1 VYRAVTDLR
10 RTMLATTLFAG
21 LAGFVFAGQAAA
33 PAQEPVSR
41 SVRYEHGKKEIV
53 PGVGNFGEVTPLLYR
68 GAQPNKQGYAE
79 LKKMGIDIVVDLR
92 RKNKKE
98 KETLTKLGMIYEPMS
113 WFCMRP
119 KDPLMARFLRLIRD
133 NPGKKIF
140 VHCTTG
146 IDRTG
151 MMVAAYRM
159 ADQGWSA
166 QEAMAE
172 MKEFGFSRFHQTIC
186 WGLGSYEAKFPHEFA
201 TNPVFKDLPEDKEQ
215 KVPAGGGSPN

>member
-1 VYRAVTDLR
+1 MNRTLTELCRISLAMMLCASLTGIGFAVE
-10 RTMLATTLFAG
+10 
-21 LAGFVFAGQAAA
+21 AAS
-33 PAQEPVSR
+33 PAQDPSARSR
-41 SVRYEHGKKEIV
+41 GHLPGKKKDV
-53 PGVGNFGEVTPLLYR
+53 RGVRDFGEVTPLLYR
-68 GAQPNKQGYAE
+68 GAQPTKQGFEE
-79 LKKMGIDIVVDLR
+79 LAKMGVRIVVDLR
-92 RKNKKE
+92 GKSEGE
-98 KETLTKLGMIYEPMS
+98 KETVTSLGMVYEPIS

-119 KDPLMARFLRLIRD
+119 KDVLIARFLRLIRD
-133 NPGKKIF
+133 NPEKKIF

-186 WGLGSYEAKFPHEFA
+186 WGLGSYEEKFPHEFA
-201 TNPVFKDLPEDKEQ
+201 TDPAFKGLREDKR
-215 KVPAGGGSPN
+215 KKASAGDGSH